1 MLACEVHALLYW
13 VYASIGTR
21 EGARAMNL
29 AEYASYDALG
39 LAELVARKEV
49 TPKEL
54 ALTVAAAKEKVD
66 GAVNAVVELYP
77 DRIEGLNEASL
88 GSGPFRGVPF
98 LIKDVFGHEKDR
110 LIEFGSRLCAGMTV
124 EAGTCFVD
132 LLRAA
137 GVNILG
143 RSAAPEYSMSA
154 TTESAMFGN
163 TSNPWKQGWS
173 AGGSTG
179 GGMAAVVA
187 GIVPIA
193 HGSDIGGSIRIP
205 ASWCGG
211 VGLKPSRMRVSVGP
225 VVDEGGWG
233 YSMNFVQTKT
243 VRDAAAMLDCV
254 SIPQPGDPFIIP
266 KPDEPYAAL
275 AGTAPGRLKVGIVLD
290 KLLGIEVDPEVA
302 RAVEATGK
310 VLADMGHTVEIAKV
324 EIDGEAMVRATTDI
338 FFFGFDSRLDGYA
351 RRSGHKVGPDTLEP
365 VILSVYHAAK
375 EITPERFIAAW
386 NTANA
391 MRRRLGQFFSKHDV
405 WLSPTTAR
413 VAEPWGRYHLSKPG
427 VGWHNLIEE
436 LFKAPC
442 QYTIPHNVMG
452 TPAMSLPLAMH
463 STGVPIGVQIAA
475 KPAVEHVLLQLAT
488 ALESAMPWRDRVPPL
503 HVSRL

>member
-1 MLACEVHALLYW
+1 
-13 VYASIGTR
+13 
-21 EGARAMNL
+21 MNL
-29 AEYASYDALG
+29 TEYATYDALG
-39 LAELVARKEV
+39 LAELVAKKEV
-49 TPKEL
+49 SPKEL
-54 ALTVAAAKEKVD
+54 ALAAVAAKEKVD
-66 GAVNAVVELYP
+66 GTVNSVIELYP
-77 DRIEGLNEASL
+77 DRIENLDETSL
-88 GSGPFRGVPF
+88 GNGPFRGVPF
-98 LIKDVFGHEKDR
+98 LIKDVFGHEKGR
-110 LIEFGSRLCAGMTV
+110 RIEFGSRLCEGMTV
-124 EAGTCFVD
+124 AAGTVFLD
-132 LLRAA
+132 LLKAA
-137 GVNILG
+137 GVNVLG

-154 TTESAMFGN
+154 TTESVLYGN
-163 TSNPWKQGWS
+163 TSNPWKQGYS

-179 GGMAAVVA
+179 GGMAAVTA

-254 SIPQPGDPFIIP
+254 SIPQPGDPFVIP
-266 KPDEPYAAL
+266 KPDEPFAAL
-275 AGTAPGRLKVGIVLD
+275 ATRSPGKLKVGIVLD

-302 RAVEATGK
+302 QAVEATGK
-310 VLADMGHTVEIAKV
+310 ALADMGHMVETEKV
-324 EIDGEAMVRATTDI
+324 EVDGEAMVRATTDI
-338 FFFGFDSRLDGYA
+338 FFFGFDSRLDSYA

-365 VILSVYHAAK
+365 VILSIYEAAK
-375 EITPERFIAAW
+375 EITADRFLAAW
-386 NTANA
+386 SAANTA
-391 MRRRLGQFFSKHDV
+391 RRSMGRFFVKHDI

-413 VAEPWGRYHLSKPG
+413 VSEPWGRYNLSKPG
-427 VGWHNLIEE
+427 VGWHNLIPE
-436 LFKAPC
+436 LFNVPC

-475 KPAVEHVLLQLAT
+475 KPAAEHLLLQIAV
-488 ALESAMPWRDRVPPL
+488 ALEAAMPWRDRVPLL
-503 HVSRL
+503 HVSRA

>member
-1 MLACEVHALLYW
+1 MD
-13 VYASIGTR
+13 
-21 EGARAMNL
+21 L

-39 LAELVARKEV
+39 LAELVVRKQV
-49 TPKEL
+49 SPTEL
-54 ALTVAAAKEKVD
+54 ALTAVAAKAKVD

-77 DRIEGLNEASL
+77 DRIEGLAEASL
-88 GSGPFRGVPF
+88 GQGPFRGVPF
-98 LIKDVFGHEKDR
+98 LIKDVFGHEKGR
-110 LIEFGSRLCAGMTV
+110 KIEFGSRLCKGMTV
-124 EAGTCFVD
+124 EASTAFVD
-132 LLRAA
+132 LLKAA

-154 TTESAMFGN
+154 TTESILYGN
-163 TSNPWKQGWS
+163 TSNPWKQGYS

-179 GGMAAVVA
+179 GGMAAVIA

-211 VGLKPSRMRVSVGP
+211 VGLKPSRMRVSIGP

-254 SIPQPGDPFIIP
+254 SVPQPGDPFIIP
-266 KPDEPYAAL
+266 KPDEPYASL
-275 AGTAPGRLKVGIVLD
+275 ATKAPGRLRVGIVLD
-290 KLLGIEVDPEVA
+290 RLLGIEVDPEVA
-302 RAVEATGK
+302 EAVQATGRM
-310 VLADMGHTVEIAKV
+310 LADMGHAVEIAKV
-324 EIDGEAMVRATTDI
+324 EVDGEAMLRATTDI
-338 FFFGFDSRLDGYA
+338 FFFGFDSRLDAYA
-351 RRSGHKVGPDTLEP
+351 RRSGHKPGPDSLEP
-365 VILSVYHAAK
+365 VILSVYQAAK
-375 EITPERFIAAW
+375 EITAERFIAA
-386 NTANA
+386 NAAANVA
-391 MRRRLGQFFSKHDV
+391 RRRLGQFFTRYDI

-427 VGWHNLIEE
+427 VGWHNLIDE

-463 STGVPIGVQIAA
+463 STGVPIGVQAA
-475 KPAVEHVLLQLAT
+475 ARPAAEHLLLQLAT

-503 HVSRL
+503 HVSRV